1 MSDAPTRPGLG
12 GSGPGLIPIG
22 VQPSLRRYIVDLW
35 GRREFII
42 TMALGTLRSQNQ
54 NTVLGN
60 LWHLLNPLLLAGV
73 YYLVFGVFFNARQ
86 EIENFTAY
94 LIIGILVYTFTSKAM
109 VSGARAIVTNLSM
122 MQSIRFPRAALPMAS
137 TGAESAAQLP
147 TVVAMALIVILTGAR
162 PSLAWLWVLP
172 AAALQAAFNL
182 GLSFLTARATFHFR
196 DVENFLP
203 YILRIWMYLSG
214 LFYTAEFV
222 DRHGGV
228 LVGQLFRLNPLWAF
242 MTINRD
248 ALLGGTFDT
257 RYWGLSAL
265 WAFVV
270 LVGGFAFFWW
280 NETEYSR
287 G

>member
-1 MSDAPTRPGLG
+1 M
-12 GSGPGLIPIG
+12 IPIG
-22 VQPSLRRYIVDLW
+22 VQPSLRVYLADLW
-35 GRREFII
+35 ERREFVI
-42 TMALGTLRSQNQ
+42 TMALGRLRSQNQ
-54 NTVLGN
+54 NTVLGS

-86 EIENFTAY
+86 EIQNFPAY
-94 LIIGILVYTFTSKAM
+94 LIIGILVYTFTAKAM
-109 VSGARAIVTNLSM
+109 VSGAQAIVTNLSM
-122 MQSIRFPRAALPMAS
+122 MQSIKFPRAALPTAS
-137 TGAESAAQLP
+137 TGAESFAQLP
-147 TVVAMALIVILTGAR
+147 TVVAMALIVILTGVR
-162 PSLAWLWVLP
+162 PSLTWLWVLP
-172 AAALQAAFNL
+172 AVALQAAFNL

-222 DRHGGV
+222 DRHGGE
-228 LVGQLFRLNPLWAF
+228 LIGQLFRLNPLWAF

-248 ALLGGTFDT
+248 ALLYGTFDL
-257 RYWGLSAL
+257 RYWGLSGL
-265 WAFVV
+265 WALIV
-270 LVGGFAFFWW
+270 LLGGFTFFWW